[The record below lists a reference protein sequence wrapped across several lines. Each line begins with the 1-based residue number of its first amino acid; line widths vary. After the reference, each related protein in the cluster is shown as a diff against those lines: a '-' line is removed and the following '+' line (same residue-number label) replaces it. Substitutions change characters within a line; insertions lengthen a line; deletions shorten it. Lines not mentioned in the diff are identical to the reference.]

1 MEDIKE
7 LQAEQI
13 DAYRAGDFVRLNEIN
28 KKIYQ
33 IREQKRKVKAKTK
46 EQEQDDKTA
55 ELIEQILTK

>member
-1 MEDIKE
+1 MEDIKK

-13 DAYRAGDFVRLNEIN
+13 NAYRAGDFAKLNEIN

-33 IREQKRKVKAKTK
+33 IREQKRKAKAKTK
-46 EQEQDDKTA
+46 EQEQDDKMA

>member
-1 MEDIKE
+1 MEDIKK

-33 IREQKRKVKAKTK
+33 IREQKRKEKAKTK
-46 EQEQDDKTA
+46 ELKQDDKTA
-55 ELIEQILTK
+55 ELIE